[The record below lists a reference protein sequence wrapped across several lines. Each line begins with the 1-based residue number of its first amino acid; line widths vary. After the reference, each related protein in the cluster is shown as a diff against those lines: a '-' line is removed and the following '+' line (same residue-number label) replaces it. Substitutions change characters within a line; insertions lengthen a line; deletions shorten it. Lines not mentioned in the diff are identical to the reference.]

1 MKRSAL
7 VTGGAG
13 FIGSHLVDRLLLE
26 GWHVT
31 ILDNFDPFY
40 ERALKCRNIAPHRGC
55 SSLDLLEIDIRD
67 VESLRLLPGA
77 YDVIV
82 HFAGKAGVR
91 PSIEN
96 PLAYQDFNVRGTQNL
111 LEFARDRGIRQ
122 FVFASSSSVY
132 GVNPRVP
139 WREDDPVLLPISP
152 YASTKASCE
161 LLGHVYSHLYGMRFL
176 ALRLFT
182 VYGPRQR
189 PDLAIRKFA
198 EKMIRNQPIPIYGD
212 GTSRRSYTYVG
223 DIIEGVRAAMEYEQ
237 TSFEIINL
245 GTDHTVTL
253 AELTRS
259 LEEVLGV
266 PARVER
272 LADQAGDVPQTCAD
286 IGKAGRLLDYRP
298 RTEFV
303 QGLREFG
310 TWLMSE
316 PETGSADSS
325 PGPIT
330 SKG

>member
-1 MKRSAL
+1 
-7 VTGGAG
+7 
-13 FIGSHLVDRLLLE
+13 
-26 GWHVT
+26 
-31 ILDNFDPFY
+31 
-40 ERALKCRNIAPHRGC
+40 
-55 SSLDLLEIDIRD
+55 
-67 VESLRLLPGA
+67 
-77 YDVIV
+77 
-82 HFAGKAGVR
+82 
-91 PSIEN
+91 
-96 PLAYQDFNVRGTQNL
+96 
-111 LEFARDRGIRQ
+111 
-122 FVFASSSSVY
+122 
-132 GVNPRVP
+132 
-139 WREDDPVLLPISP
+139 
-152 YASTKASCE
+152 
-161 LLGHVYSHLYGMRFL
+161 MRFL